1 MDRRARMHRSGY
13 TAHSFGADSAFAPE
27 LPRLKHLDDGASA
40 SLTGGMT
47 YALSPQIHRRVP
59 SMLLSISPDVAR
71 VQPAAWA
78 QDRPL
83 PSQRPPDTPTQIPSE
98 DMIEMLYL
106 QYLAQRAL
114 QELFE
119 NGALQALES

>member
-1 MDRRARMHRSGY
+1 
-13 TAHSFGADSAFAPE
+13 
-27 LPRLKHLDDGASA
+27 
-40 SLTGGMT
+40 
-47 YALSPQIHRRVP
+47 
-59 SMLLSISPDVAR
+59 MLQSISPDVAR
-71 VQPAAWA
+71 VQPAAWP

-83 PSQRPPDTPTQIPSE
+83 PSQRSAGTSTEMPSE

-119 NGALQALES
+119 NAALQALES

>member
-1 MDRRARMHRSGY
+1 
-13 TAHSFGADSAFAPE
+13 
-27 LPRLKHLDDGASA
+27 
-40 SLTGGMT
+40 
-47 YALSPQIHRRVP
+47 
-59 SMLLSISPDVAR
+59 MLLSISPDVAR

-83 PSQRPPDTPTQIPSE
+83 PSQRPADTPTQIPSE
-98 DMIEMLYL
+98 DMVEMLYL

-119 NGALQALES
+119 SGALQALES